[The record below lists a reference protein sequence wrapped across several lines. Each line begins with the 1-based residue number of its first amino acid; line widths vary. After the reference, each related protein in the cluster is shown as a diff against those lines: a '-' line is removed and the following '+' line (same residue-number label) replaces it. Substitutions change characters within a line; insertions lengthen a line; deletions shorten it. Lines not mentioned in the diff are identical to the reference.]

1 MGLMQAPSK
10 SPGQSFS
17 PGSVDVGR
25 SSGKASRTVRFLFD
39 FVSPYAYLAWP
50 RAKAIAIERG
60 VELEPVPILFAA
72 LLDHHG
78 QLGPAEI
85 PAKRLHTMKHVT
97 RLARAD
103 GLRLQMPPAH
113 PFNPLLPLRV
123 ATAVTGPERHRVVD
137 ALFEA
142 TWAEAVPMWE
152 ADAVSRFLSDR
163 ALDGPG
169 LVAKAQN
176 EDAKAELRSATELAL
191 ANDVFGV
198 PTVLV
203 QGELF
208 WGYDSL
214 PHIPAFLDGAD
225 PVTPRLSSDIERMP
239 AQSQRRSR

>member
-1 MGLMQAPSK
+1 
-10 SPGQSFS
+10 
-17 PGSVDVGR
+17 
-25 SSGKASRTVRFLFD
+25 VRFLFD

-50 RAKAIAIERG
+50 RTKSIAIERG
-60 VELEPVPILFAA
+60 VELEPVPVLFAA

-97 RLARAD
+97 RLAHGD

-113 PFNPLLPLRV
+113 PFNPLLPLRI
-123 ATAVTGPERHRVVD
+123 ATAAPGPERHRVVD

-142 TWAEAVPMWE
+142 TWAESVPMWE
-152 ADAVSRFLSDR
+152 PDAVSRFLTRRD
-163 ALDGPG
+163 LDGPG
-169 LVAKAQN
+169 LVAQGQSAT
-176 EDAKAELRSATELAL
+176 AKAELRSATELAL

-198 PTVLV
+198 PTILV

-208 WGYDSL
+208 WGYDTL
-214 PHIPAFLDGAD
+214 PHVAALLDGTD
-225 PVTPRLSSDIERMP
+225 PLTPRLSTDLERMP